1 MTQEA
6 KKQLDEILKK
16 DLWSELHHHLDS
28 INMELVHA
36 KIGQDIG
43 NGKDVYPSPYQLFRA
58 YRYVAPQDVK
68 VVILGQDPY
77 PKGEAI
83 GLAFGVDTDKI
94 PTSLR
99 TIYKELCDEFNHT
112 PEQFDYSLEHWAEQG
127 VLLLN
132 TSLTVRHG
140 APGSHEGLWDFLIR
154 DTLRVINQESPAAI
168 HLLWG
173 KHAKS
178 YKQYIH
184 GAVLEAAHP
193 AAEAYGGGN
202 AGFYGCGHF
211 YQVNE
216 RLKALGLGA
225 IDWFG
230 DKLSMTEIEMLAE
243 YDGE

>member
-1 MTQEA
+1 MIKQA
-6 KKQLDEILKK
+6 KQQLHTILKK
-16 DLWSELHHHLDS
+16 DLWELLHHQLES
-28 INMELVHA
+28 VNMELVHA

-43 NGKDVYPSPYQLFRA
+43 NGKEVYPSPYQLFRA
-58 YRYVAPQDVK
+58 YRYMEPQDVK

-83 GLAFGVDTDKI
+83 GLAFGVDTPKI
-94 PTSLR
+94 PASLR
-99 TIYKELCDEFNHT
+99 NIYKELCNQFNHV
-112 PEQFDYSLEHWAEQG
+112 PEEFDYSLEHWAKQG

-132 TSLTVRHG
+132 TSLTVREG
-140 APGSHEGLWDFLIR
+140 SPGSHDGLWDFLIK
-154 DTLRVINQESPAAI
+154 DTLRVINQEAPRAI

-178 YKQYIH
+178 YKQYIN

-193 AAEAYGGGN
+193 AAEGYRGN

-211 YQVNE
+211 YEVNE
-216 RLKALGLGA
+216 RLKSLGLDT

-230 DKLSMTEIEMLAE
+230 DKLSMTETEMLAE
-243 YDGE
+243 YDKE